1 MHNISKRQKVK
12 QRLSLA
18 LWSSVLQ
25 IAVLVSLASAG
36 MTGTSK
42 GKLANLNISMILV
55 NRSDGSSR
63 LIKREVIEL
72 IAQKATLGNGESVE
86 GLLTSNGILPD
97 GESLGLVYIL
107 NPKLDAKTVRSAT
120 ELLLPKVKGGQ
131 ELSTALGEGYLVA
144 LTLDKEL
151 KRQLL
156 IKVKDLRSLIQRML
170 KLEFN
175 RFETAE
181 SRDSVIECMH
191 YVEESLGIMRI
202 VIRERSRPLSSEML
216 RQVVCEIDVLALI
229 LNNLTKGQHKLSR
242 TDAETIKQIAEDFKI
257 RMKSFS
263 EERGPGDLPS
273 KWPEGLVSVRVRRS
287 GNREEVHG
295 LRIYYVPEAL
305 WNIRHKIESS
315 FRKLSSPTEQSL
327 PVATYF
333 FWAGKPGDST
343 PLSDRKKES
352 VRKSEMSEKIEVEL
366 VIIEE

>member
-1 MHNISKRQKVK
+1 MHRVNKRHRMNPQ
-12 QRLSLA
+12 LLIA

-25 IAVLVSLASAG
+25 IAILVSQASAG
-36 MTGTSK
+36 ITSASK
-42 GKLANLNISMILV
+42 DRLANLNISMILV
-55 NRSDGSSR
+55 RQSDRSSK
-63 LIKREVIEL
+63 LIKRDAIEL
-72 IAQKATLGNGESVE
+72 IAHRASLRDNESVE
-86 GLLTSNGILPD
+86 VLLTSNGILPD

-131 ELSTALGEGYLVA
+131 ELSTALEEGYLVA
-144 LTLDKEL
+144 LTLDREL

-156 IKVKDLRSLIQRML
+156 TKVKVLRSLVQRMV

-175 RFETAE
+175 HFETAE
-181 SRDSVIECMH
+181 SRDTVIECVR

-202 VIRERSRPLSSEML
+202 IIKERSRPLSSEML
-216 RQVVCEIDVLALI
+216 RQTVCEIDVLALI
-229 LNNLTKGQHKLSR
+229 LNDLIKGQHKLSR
-242 TDAETIKQIAEDFKI
+242 TDAETIKLIAEDFRI
-257 RMKSFS
+257 RMKSFV

-273 KWPEGLVSVRVRRS
+273 KWSEGLVSVRVRRS
-287 GNREEVHG
+287 GNRGEVHG

-305 WNIRHKIESS
+305 WNYRHKIESS

-352 VRKSEMSEKIEVEL
+352 VREQEMSKKIELEL